1 MVWMLI
7 WLCFYGIYCTTIL
20 AFLFLFFTHCTHLI
34 LYEYVQ
40 HPERPYCNRPGIY
53 AICFPSAETQVTRVC
68 CRDTDVLLGFLFS
81 LSLSLFFCVS
91 SHLFASGSVVMLNN
105 TISMVDAWKENWL
118 VFAFGYIHLFLH
130 LKTII
135 DSVISKFLPSFLSL
149 FPPKLI
155 QCPSSL
161 SYTFFLSSL
170 SLSPSFPPL
179 PLLPSLFLPS
189 FHSLLLSFLSRDYY
203 PEQYCNIIAL

>member
-1 MVWMLI
+1 MLI

-53 AICFPSAETQVTRVC
+53 AICFPSQETQVTRYVVETLMYYWDFFLC
-68 CRDTDVLLGFLFS
+68 LSVFSSVLL
-81 LSLSLFFCVS
+81 

-118 VFAFGYIHLFLH
+118 VFAFGYIHLFSI
-130 LKTII
+130 LKQLLTQWYPNF
-135 DSVISKFLPSFLSL
+135 FLPSYLII
-149 FPPKLI
+149 PPKLI

-170 SLSPSFPPL
+170 LFPPL
-179 PLLPSLFLPS
+179 PSSSPLAFPLPS
-189 FHSLLLSFLSRDYY
+189 FLSFFVIVFLSRDYY

>member
-1 MVWMLI
+1 MPL
-7 WLCFYGIYCTTIL
+7 WLCFLWHLLYNYIDFSFSY
-20 AFLFLFFTHCTHLI
+20 FFTHCTHLI

-91 SHLFASGSVVMLNN
+91 SHLFASGFVVMLNN

-118 VFAFGYIHLFLH
+118 VFTFGSIHLFLH

-135 DSVISKFLPSFLSL
+135 DSVIYPISLPSFLSL
-149 FPPKLI
+149 
-155 QCPSSL
+155 
-161 SYTFFLSSL
+161 
-170 SLSPSFPPL
+170 PL
-179 PLLPSLFLPS
+179 
-189 FHSLLLSFLSRDYY
+189 
-203 PEQYCNIIAL
+203 